1 MLGTKQGWTMAPDGA
16 QFRRVVASPAPQRVL
31 GLQPIKWLLAQG
43 ALVIAAGGGIPV
55 ARLADG
61 HTLQGVEA
69 VVDKDTSSSLLARQ
83 LGAEL
88 LIIATDVNA
97 VYLDF
102 GQPTQRR
109 IRRVT
114 PAALAIMQ
122 VCADGTAA
130 L

>member
-16 QFRRVVASPAPQRVL
+16 QFRRVLASPAPQRVQ
-31 GLQPIKWLLAQG
+31 GLQPIEWLLAQG
-43 ALVIAAGGGIPV
+43 ALIV
-55 ARLADG
+55 A
-61 HTLQGVEA
+61 
-69 VVDKDTSSSLLARQ
+69 S
-83 LGAEL
+83 
-88 LIIATDVNA
+88 DVNA

-114 PAALAIMQ
+114 PATLAIMQ
-122 VCADGTAA
+122 VCADGAAA